1 MGKESKET
9 TAEQPKEKTLQDLYA
24 EIEKK
29 HKLPSYDS
37 LNKDFDIDVIDT
49 QSKHL
54 IKEVAKK
61 LFERIELFKKILETS
76 LQPDVSLL
84 SMQEAEY
91 LNDVDHEVIADVLRR
106 LMKLDRTLL
115 AAELENDENLYA
127 GFIRDAAIE
136 WPKMK
141 KELGPVIQHMLA
153 GWSTKHKIKQFHHYM
168 G

>member
-1 MGKESKET
+1 MAEKKDTKE
-9 TAEQPKEKTLQDLYA
+9 AKEKGLKELYA
-24 EIEKK
+24 EIEKA
-29 HKLPSYDS
+29 HKLPPFDS
-37 LNKDFDIDVIDT
+37 LNKDFDIDVIDA

-91 LNDVDHEVIADVLRR
+91 LSETDHEVIADVLRR

-115 AAELENDENLYA
+115 VAELENDENLYA
-127 GFIRDAAIE
+127 GFIKDAAEE
-136 WPKMK
+136 WSKMK
-141 KELGPVIQHMLA
+141 KELSPVIQHMLA